1 MATIDL
7 ARSLLRTKDY
17 VNAALQLS
25 NTSDAELLLDFMLH
39 LLCCDHLSCPE
50 VPDAN
55 RRARRLMLKMITKM
69 PVIPSSLFVKGIN
82 AKVNYDFIGRGG
94 FGFVFKGE
102 LEGTPV
108 ALKLIYKTRHD
119 DVSRTILFDISIA
132 DHVLIG
138 FFQRSI
144 DMAIP

>member
-1 MATIDL
+1 VATIDL
-7 ARSLLRTKDY
+7 VRSLLRTKDY

-25 NTSDAELLLDFMLH
+25 NTSDAELLLDFVLH
-39 LLCCDHLSCPE
+39 LLCCGQLSCSE

-55 RRARRLMLKMITKM
+55 RRARRLMLKLITKM
-69 PVIPSSLFVKGIN
+69 PVMPSSLFVKGLN

-119 DVSRTILFDISIA
+119 DASLT
-132 DHVLIG
+132 
-138 FFQRSI
+138 FFG
-144 DMAIP
+144 DFNC